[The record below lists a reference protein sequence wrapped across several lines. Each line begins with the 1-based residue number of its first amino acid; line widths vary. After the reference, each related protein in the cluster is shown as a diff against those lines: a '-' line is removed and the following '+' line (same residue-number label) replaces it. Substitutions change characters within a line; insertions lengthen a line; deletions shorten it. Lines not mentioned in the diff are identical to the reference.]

1 MGFCRE
7 VLNLYLVIDL
17 AGIDNGR
24 AFLQI
29 LMQLHTNIYHYTALT
44 LIIYFSKTLYTK
56 CATNFWAWQKNE
68 PNEFSKNANIYKYF
82 EPAFVILQ
90 ACFGSSTSPNS
101 AKKAV
106 KIKSAKSSYMCHRAT
121 QICAKD
127 APGVRIDTGKLGQQ
141 LSYLFVP
148 SKAVSVSVS
157 VSLFFFL
164 SSTPYVRTAP
174 TSASTSAHGS
184 FEGSSFWAQ
193 KNTQK

>member
-1 MGFCRE
+1 MEEHFCKFSCNCIQIFITILLWLWLFTSQKHCILSAPLIFE
-7 VLNLYLVIDL
+7 H
-17 AGIDNGR
+17 GKKMSQMS
-24 AFLQI
+24 FL
-29 LMQLHTNIYHYTALT
+29 
-44 LIIYFSKTLYTK
+44 
-56 CATNFWAWQKNE
+56 
-68 PNEFSKNANIYKYF
+68 KNANIHKYF